1 MDQTEYA
8 EEASPIQFMDMRRNE
23 SLAPLVCYA
32 PTMTTM
38 NGFWIGQNPLDY
50 SAPLFLLQLLLIIS
64 TTRIT
69 SLLLRPLRQPRHIS
83 EIIGGFL
90 LGPSVMGKIPN
101 FSFTIFPLR
110 SVVVLEAISQIGLIY
125 FIFTIGVE
133 IEPSVVKRSG
143 VRSVALASMCMF
155 VPFAIGSTSALML
168 HDGLDPDINFGAFV
182 IFLGVLF
189 SITAFSVL
197 ARILAELKLLSS
209 DVGGL
214 AISSVLLVDTC
225 SWVLFSMALTLQ
237 LSGGDMAAA
246 FWTLLSG
253 GVFITAT
260 FAVVKPAVWWVMQ
273 HTPEGQDMAEM
284 HTCFLLAGVMAWGF
298 TANVLGVHPIFGAFA
313 YGLAI
318 PSGTIGEALIDQ
330 AADFMDCFLLPLFF
344 ALSGLRTN
352 FASIEDTGNAV
363 FLVIVVLIASA
374 SKVAGSLFVAFF
386 FKMPLIDGLS
396 LGLLMNTKGIIEL
409 AVLNIG
415 RDTHIIGDQM
425 FTVLLL
431 MFVILTALVEPTL
444 AAVMRTTRQFVA
456 HKRRTIQWSKPETEL
471 RLLVC
476 VHSTLEAPSMISLLE
491 ISSPMKRSPIF
502 VYVLHLIEL
511 TGRATSM
518 LLLTSS
524 KVDVGHHGGKLDSSL
539 IHSQGNLSRLQTQ
552 SEQIMNAFESYEQ
565 HAGGVSVQPL
575 TAFSPYSTMHED
587 VCSIA
592 EEKRANLIL
601 LPFHKHPTVDGD
613 LEVTHPALRS
623 LNQHVLSR
631 ASCTVGILIDR
642 GLSARSRDSRS
653 VALLFFGGVDD
664 REALSYAFR
673 LAYNQSLRL
682 TVLRFI
688 EGPKEQSSEM
698 ANDERVV
705 TVMAEDF
712 KELELDEALLNE
724 FRRKCE
730 GLEGVQFLEMA
741 SANAEDTVAVIR
753 SMEETHD
760 LYIVGVRQSRGSH
773 MIAGLTD
780 WSECPELGPIGD
792 FLASSDFGFK
802 VSALVV
808 QQCPEE
814 LTGANAAAAGP
825 DSPGRQVRLCMNEAA
840 CS

>member
-1 MDQTEYA
+1 
-8 EEASPIQFMDMRRNE
+8 
-23 SLAPLVCYA
+23 
-32 PTMTTM
+32 
-38 NGFWIGQNPLDY
+38 
-50 SAPLFLLQLLLIIS
+50 
-64 TTRIT
+64 
-69 SLLLRPLRQPRHIS
+69 
-83 EIIGGFL
+83 
-90 LGPSVMGKIPN
+90 MGKIPN
-101 FSFTIFPLR
+101 FSFTVFPLR

-143 VRSVALASMCMF
+143 VRSVAFASMCMF

-168 HDGLDPDINFGAFV
+168 SDGLDSDINLGAFV

-209 DVGGL
+209 DMGGL
-214 AISSVLLVDTC
+214 AISSVLIVDTC
-225 SWVLFSMALTLQ
+225 SWALFSMALTLQ

-246 FWTLLSG
+246 FWVLLSG

-260 FAVVKPAVWWVMQ
+260 FAIVKPAVWWVMQ
-273 HTPEGQDMAEM
+273 HTPEGQDMSEM

-298 TANVLGVHPIFGAFA
+298 TANVLGVHPFFGAFA

-318 PSGTIGEALIDQ
+318 PSGTIGEGLIDK
-330 AADFMDCFLLPLFF
+330 AADFMECLLLPLYF
-344 ALSGLRTN
+344 AIIGLRTN
-352 FASIEDTGNAV
+352 FASIVDSGNAL
-363 FLVIVVLIASA
+363 FIVIVVLIASA
-374 SKVAGSLFVAFF
+374 SKVAGSLFIAFF

-396 LGLLMNTKGIIEL
+396 FGLLMNTKGIIEL
-409 AVLNIG
+409 AILNIG
-415 RDTHIIGDQM
+415 RDKHIIGDQM

-444 AAVMRTTRQFVA
+444 AVVMRTTRQFVT
-456 HKRRTIQWSKPETEL
+456 HKRRTIQWSKLDTEL

-476 VHSTLEAPSMISLLE
+476 VHSTREAPSMISLLE

-518 LLLTSS
+518 LLLTS
-524 KVDVGHHGGKLDSSL
+524 KVDAGHHSGKDSSMY
-539 IHSQGNLSRLQTQ
+539 SQGNHSRLQTQ

-565 HAGGVSVQPL
+565 QAGGVSVQPL
-575 TAFSPYSTMHED
+575 TALSPYSTMHED
-587 VCSIA
+587 VCRIA
-592 EEKRANLIL
+592 EEKRVNLII

-613 LEVTHPALRS
+613 VEVTHPALRS
-623 LNQHVLSR
+623 LNQHVLSQ

-642 GLSARSRDSRS
+642 GLSGRSGASCS
-653 VALLFFGGVDD
+653 VALLFFGGADD

-673 LAYNQSLRL
+673 LAYNKSLRL

-688 EGPKEQSSEM
+688 EGPKEQSSESL
-698 ANDERVV
+698 NDERVV

-712 KELELDEALLNE
+712 KELELDEAHLNE

-730 GLEGVQFLEMA
+730 GLEGVQFSEMVSEA
-741 SANAEDTVAVIR
+741 AEDIVAIIR

-760 LYIVGVRQSRGSH
+760 LYIVGVRHSRGAH
-773 MIAGLTD
+773 MITGLTD

-792 FLASSDFGFK
+792 FLASSDFTFK

-808 QQCPEE
+808 QQCSEE
-814 LTGANAAAAGP
+814 LAGADAAAAASP
-825 DSPGRQVRLCMNEAA
+825 DSPGRQVRLCMNN
-840 CS
+840 